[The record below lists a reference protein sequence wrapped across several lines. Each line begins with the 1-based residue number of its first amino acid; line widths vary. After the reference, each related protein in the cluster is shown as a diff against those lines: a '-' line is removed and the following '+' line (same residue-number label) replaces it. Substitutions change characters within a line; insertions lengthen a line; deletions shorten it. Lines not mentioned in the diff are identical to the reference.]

1 MVISHDQKADD
12 IKTTNIVLRGIMEW
26 EKAHRKDIDKTYK
39 KTMAELY
46 DISEA
51 MKNIQVL
58 WKRIERLQGIAKNL
72 IETTRGETIPWQS
85 N

>member
-1 MVISHDQKADD
+1 MVISHNDD
-12 IKTTNIVLRGIMEW
+12 IKTTNIVLKGIMEW
-26 EKAHRKDIDKTYK
+26 EKTNRKDIDKTYK

-51 MKNIQVL
+51 IKNIRVL
-58 WKRIERLQGIAKNL
+58 WKRIERLQGIAKTL
-72 IETTRGETIPWQS
+72 IETTKGTTIPWQS

>member
-1 MVISHDQKADD
+1 MVISHDPKADD
-12 IKTTNIVLRGIMEW
+12 IKTTNIVLKGIMEW
-26 EKAHRKDIDKTYK
+26 EKAHRKDIDRSYK
-39 KTMAELY
+39 ETMAQLY

-51 MKNIQVL
+51 IKNIQVL

-72 IETTRGETIPWQS
+72 IETTKGETIPWS

>member
-12 IKTTNIVLRGIMEW
+12 IKTTNIVLKGTMEW

>member
-1 MVISHDQKADD
+1 MEISHDKDLD
-12 IKTTNIVLRGIMEW
+12 IKTTTIVLKSIMEW

-39 KTMAELY
+39 TAMAELY

-51 MKNIQVL
+51 IKNIQVL
-58 WKRIERLQGIAKNL
+58 WKRIERLQATVKTL
-72 IETTRGETIPWQS
+72 IETSKGETIQWS

>member
-12 IKTTNIVLRGIMEW
+12 IKTTNIVLKGIMEW

-51 MKNIQVL
+51 IKNIQVL

-72 IETTRGETIPWQS
+72 IETTRGTTIPWQS